1 MPHPRAP
8 LPPAELALLAR
19 LADELGNGL
28 KRIAVDYVADARAGG
43 ATWREIGRAF
53 GVTPQTAHQRFA
65 LRPTDRTTRDS
76 DLVDTDQTP
85 DHGGG
90 QTCPGGCQ
98 ARVTRR

>member
-28 KRIAVDYVADARAGG
+28 KRFAADYVTDARAGG

-65 LRPTDRTTRDS
+65 PPSAGRRISAEEP
-76 DLVDTDQTP
+76 DL
-85 DHGGG
+85 GSG
-90 QTCPGGCQ
+90 
-98 ARVTRR
+98 

>member
-28 KRIAVDYVADARAGG
+28 KRIATGYVADARAGG

-53 GVTPQTAHQRFA
+53 GVAPQTAHQRFA
-65 LRPTDRTTRDS
+65 PRPA
-76 DLVDTDQTP
+76 VDTGD
-85 DHGGG
+85 DSG
-90 QTCPGGCQ
+90 QVE
-98 ARVTRR
+98 A

>member
-28 KRIAVDYVADARAGG
+28 KRIAADYVAHARAGG

-53 GVTPQTAHQRFA
+53 GVAPQTAHQRFA
-65 LRPTDRTTRDS
+65 PRPTGQADGD
-76 DLVDTDQTP
+76 
-85 DHGGG
+85 GGEG
-90 QTCPGGCQ
+90 
-98 ARVTRR
+98 